1 MTGRSQIHIKYCIEF
16 ISVLLEVLLRLW
28 WVLRCCKRSVTLLNV
43 QRHWDLMLQFIII
56 KGRSI
61 LGHKV
66 HSGSLSAQY
75 VFYEDFKL
83 LGRLVKTLEKGTGTL
98 IDSLHNIYPGSETF
112 KIFVLLYTYTNAHM
126 VTL

>member
-1 MTGRSQIHIKYCIEF
+1 M
-16 ISVLLEVLLRLW
+16 
-28 WVLRCCKRSVTLLNV
+28 TLLNV
-43 QRHWDLMLQFIII
+43 QRHWDLMLQSIII

-66 HSGSLSAQY
+66 HSGSLSAKC

-98 IDSLHNIYPGSETF
+98 IDSLHNIYPGSKTF